1 MARTHDIVVHGFH
14 CDLYGHVNNARYLEF
29 LEAARWESLRGAID
43 VEDWHRRGWLFV
55 IAHIEI
61 AYKAA
66 ATLGDRLTV
75 HTWQGEFGRRSA
87 KVNQRVV
94 NLSGR
99 TVAEATITYV
109 VLDRDSQRPLPLDG
123 EIRAGLEA
131 LPADAPVI
139 GEESSS

>member
-1 MARTHDIVVHGFH
+1 MSRTHDVVVHGFH

-29 LEAARWESLRGAID
+29 LEAARWDALQGAVD
-43 VEDWHRRGWLFV
+43 VDAWHARGWLFV
-55 IAHIEI
+55 IAHIDI

-75 HTWQGEFGRRSA
+75 HTWRGEFRRRSA
-87 KVNQRVV
+87 RVQQRVV
-94 NLSGR
+94 GAQGR

-109 VLDRDSQRPLPLDG
+109 ILDRDTQRPLSLDG

-139 GEESSS
+139 GEESS